1 MANSISHFI
10 YRTVLSTFQDM
21 EVQYNVSGV
30 IVNLAM
36 EDKRLWS
43 PIQQPS
49 QDYLLDLVVSSVKHI
64 YDA

>member
-1 MANSISHFI
+1 M
-10 YRTVLSTFQDM
+10 STFQDM

-36 EDKRLWS
+36 EDKCLWS

-64 YDA
+64 IYDA